1 MSTLTQSLSDIELE
15 LHTLE
20 TATPRNSATVSR
32 GGLSVVDEGRVI
44 VEAGGTVFFGEGG
57 SAVSGNYSITEST
70 GWQVGT
76 ERRGSSIVVLNDI
89 PGAELEVTTADSS
102 VVYEVVPL
110 DSTQP
115 TSLELGT
122 SSSMIVQIFHTSET
136 KGDLVIDGENIYPTS
151 IIKSKKEQWA
161 YSYMSSV
168 HSDVDFVTTLT
179 NVEIRVARL
188 SVNNAS

>member
-1 MSTLTQSLSDIELE
+1 MSTLIKSLADIELE

-57 SAVSGNYSITEST
+57 SAVSGDYSLTEST

-89 PGAELEVTTADSS
+89 PGSGLEVTTADSS

-122 SSSMIVQIFHTSET
+122 SSSMIVQLFHTSET
-136 KGDLVIDGENIYPTS
+136 KCDLVIDGENIYPTS

-161 YSYMSSV
+161 YSYMSSA
-168 HSDVDFVTTLT
+168 HSDVDFVTTLAD
-179 NVEIRVARL
+179 VEIRVARL

>member
-1 MSTLTQSLSDIELE
+1 MSTLIKSLADIELE

-89 PGAELEVTTADSS
+89 PGAGLEVTTADSS
-102 VVYEVVPL
+102 VGYEVVSL
-110 DSTQP
+110 DNTQP
-115 TSLELGT
+115 TILELGT
-122 SSSMIVQIFHTSET
+122 ASSMIVQLFHTSESR
-136 KGDLVIDGENIYPTS
+136 GDLTIDGESIYPTS
-151 IIKSKKEQWA
+151 VIKSKKEQWA

-168 HSDVDFVTTLT
+168 HSDVAFVTTLT